1 MIVPITVLMAELLC
15 RSWGY
20 DSHVYNMTP
29 PRNVACIARL
39 NRDCEDI
46 RAIALLERIDQHVIV
61 WDVTC
66 NDYESGTRL
75 VRAIQRQPSGIVT
88 LGHTVHPCWK
98 IAYQFYT
105 CTNEGK

>member
-20 DSHVYNMTP
+20 DSHMYNMAP
-29 PRNVACIARL
+29 SRNIACIAL
-39 NRDCEDI
+39 QNVGSDDV
-46 RAIALLERIDQHVIV
+46 RAIALLERVDERVIV

-75 VRAIQRQPSGIVT
+75 VRAIQRQPHGIIT
-88 LGHTVHPCWK
+88 LGHTVHPRWK
-98 IAYQFYT
+98 IAYQFYESA
-105 CTNEGK
+105 NERT